1 MKSGALV
8 NVIIR
13 IRGYMIL
20 LDGKRVAED
29 LKNELKNKVQ
39 QFKEQYGEAPL
50 LKVVIVGED
59 KASQVYVKN
68 KHIACQ
74 KVGINSEILQL
85 SSQLTESE
93 FLHQIEKLNEDPK
106 IDGILV
112 QLPLPKSLSSQMV
125 FRTISPEKDA
135 DGMTYI
141 STGYLWSGLD
151 HVKPCTPNGV
161 IKILKYYQIPIAGQK
176 ALVIGR
182 SQIVGKPMAALL
194 LNENATVTVAHS
206 GTKNLKEFTLANDII
221 IAAAG
226 KPEFLTGEYFNS
238 NAVVIDVGIHGT
250 GTGKLCGDV
259 EFSSVAKKVRAITP
273 VPGGVGPMTIACL
286 LENTLILAAKRRSK

>member
-8 NVIIR
+8 NVNIQ
-13 IRGYMIL
+13 IRGDMIL

-29 LKNELKNKVQ
+29 LKNELKYKVQ
-39 QFKEQYGEAPL
+39 QFKEQFGEAPL

-74 KVGINSEILQL
+74 KVGINSEILEL
-85 SSQLTESE
+85 PSHLTESQ
-93 FLHQIEKLNEDPK
+93 FLHQIEKLNEDPR

-112 QLPLPKSLSSQMV
+112 QLPLPKNLSSQMV

-135 DGMTYI
+135 DGMTYT

-259 EFSSVAKKVRAITP
+259 EFSSVSKKVKAITP

>member
-1 MKSGALV
+1 MKSVALV
-8 NVIIR
+8 NVNIQ

-29 LKNELKNKVQ
+29 LKNELKYRVQ
-39 QFKEQYGEAPL
+39 QFKEQFGEAPL

-85 SSQLTESE
+85 SSHLSESQ
-93 FLHQIEKLNEDPK
+93 FLHQIEKLNEDPR

-112 QLPLPKSLSSQMV
+112 QLPLPKNLSNQMV

-135 DGMTYI
+135 DGMTYT

-206 GTKNLKEFTLANDII
+206 GTNNLQELTLTNDII

-238 NAVVIDVGIHGT
+238 SAVVIDVGIHGT

-259 EFSSVAKKVRAITP
+259 EFSSVAKKVKAITP